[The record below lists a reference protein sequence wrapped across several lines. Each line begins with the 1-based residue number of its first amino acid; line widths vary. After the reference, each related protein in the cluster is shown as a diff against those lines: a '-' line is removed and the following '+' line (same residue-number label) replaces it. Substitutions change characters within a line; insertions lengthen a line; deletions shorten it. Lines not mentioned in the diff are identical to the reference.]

1 VLFNSLQFLI
11 FFPIVVALYFAL
23 PPRRRWVLLL
33 AASYYFYM
41 SWKPEYV
48 VLIMISTAVDY
59 VAGRRMGMLKER
71 GPRRKYLIL
80 SLVSNLGLL
89 FAFKYFNFFSATVQ
103 HFFDAISLP
112 VDLPVLHVL
121 LPVGISFYTFQT
133 LSYTIDVYRGRVEP
147 EKHLGIFA
155 VYVAFF
161 PQLVAGP
168 IERAG
173 NLLPQFFD
181 EHRFDFQAVADGL
194 KLMLWGYFL
203 KVVIADRA
211 AIVVDQVYGN
221 LDSYTGMPLLVA
233 TYLFSFQIYCDF
245 AGYSFIAIGAA
256 KILGFD
262 LMDNFRRPYLSQ
274 SVREFWTRWHISLST
289 WFRDYLYIP
298 LGGNRV
304 TSGRWAFNLVIT
316 FLISGLWHGANWTF
330 LVWGALHGTYVLA
343 SYLTSGV
350 RQRAAEIL
358 QLSRRPRVHIFVRL
372 VITFHLVGFA
382 WIFFRAPS
390 VSEAWYVVTH
400 MFQGMTRPPYGFSIG
415 GADNFV
421 LVLLAI
427 LFMELVHLYEEWGR
441 MHHFLDDERDLVRWP
456 VCVSITLVIL
466 LFGIF
471 EEMQFIYFQF

>member
-11 FFPIVVALYFAL
+11 FFPTVVAVYFAL
-23 PPRRRWVLLL
+23 PQRRRWVLLL

-41 SWKPEYV
+41 SWRPEYV
-48 VLIMISTAVDY
+48 VLILISTAVDY
-59 VAGRRMGMLKER
+59 VAGLRMGMLKER
-71 GPRRKYLIL
+71 RSRRKYLVL

-89 FAFKYFNFFSATVQ
+89 FAFKYFNFFSASVQ

-112 VDLPVLHVL
+112 VELPVLHVL

-133 LSYTIDVYRGRVEP
+133 LSYTIDVYRGRIEP
-147 EKHLGIFA
+147 ERHLGIFA

-181 EHRFDFQAVADGL
+181 DHQFDYRAVAAGL

-304 TSGRWAFNLVIT
+304 TSSRWAFNLMIT

-330 LVWGALHGTYVLA
+330 LVWGALHGTYVLV
-343 SYLTSGV
+343 SHLTADV
-350 RQRAAEIL
+350 RQRVAEIMR
-358 QLSRRPRVHIFVRL
+358 LSRRPRIHTFLRVI
-372 VITFHLVGFA
+372 ITFHLAGFA

-390 VSEAWYVVTH
+390 VSGAWYVVTH
-400 MFQGMTRPPYGFSIG
+400 MFQGVTRPPYGFSIG
-415 GADNFV
+415 GPDNFV

-427 LFMELVHLYEEWGR
+427 LFMELVHLYEERGQMR
-441 MHHFLDDERDLVRWP
+441 HFLDDKPDLVRWP
-456 VCVSITLVIL
+456 VYVSITLVIL